1 MFSDPNKFSE
11 KKPPSDGGSPQIQV
25 KRNLQQRRDEA
36 GKVKKRYY
44 DLPVDKKNAE
54 SVFPS
59 FATSHL
65 KKDEIEK
72 MIDTINSSKI
82 PKSNERCKNC
92 AYAFVRSKI
101 EDF

>member
-1 MFSDPNKFSE
+1 MILFDE
-11 KKPPSDGGSPQIQV
+11 KLIHYTINNDY
-25 KRNLQQRRDEA
+25 LE
-36 GKVKKRYY
+36 
-44 DLPVDKKNAE
+44 
-54 SVFPS
+54 
-59 FATSHL
+59 
-65 KKDEIEK
+65 DEIEK